1 MAQSYKKG
9 RKFKTESPALLSIT
23 RGGRPPSVSIPPLCP
38 RHYPRLC
45 AAVGIRS
52 PCPSRTPFR
61 AVIGSCSLC
70 RSPHTSLCRCSHTT
84 LCCRPHTSLCFC
96 QHPHLCFAVGIRSP
110 YPSRTPFRAVIG
122 SCSLCRCPHSSLCLC
137 QYPHLCVAVGIRF
150 PHLRP
155 HPRLCAAVCLPP
167 LDSCRRTL
175 SAPRKAGEGCPR

>member
-23 RGGRPPSVSIPPLCP
+23 RGGRPAAAPRPPLPVSIPPLCPRHYP

-52 PCPSRTPFR
+52 PRLR
-61 AVIGSCSLC
+61 L
-70 RSPHTSLCRCSHTT
+70 
-84 LCCRPHTSLCFC
+84 
-96 QHPHLCFAVGIRSP
+96 HPHLCVAVGIRSP

-175 SAPRKAGEGCPR
+175 SASRKAGEGCPRQNRCRRNFVEKSCAARLESRE